1 MEVIKVLCDAGA
13 DVNNVRSKEYSI
25 LSQYASKYI
34 PFDESVVKI
43 LIRQGVLISDFN
55 MNEILLNLQRKKFLE
70 AKDQ

>member
-1 MEVIKVLCDAGA
+1 MEVIRVLCDAGA

>member
-13 DVNNVRSKEYSI
+13 DVNNVRGKEYSI

-43 LIRQGVLISDFN
+43 LIRQGVFISDFN

>member
-1 MEVIKVLCDAGA
+1 MEVIKVLCDSGA

-43 LIRQGVLISDFN
+43 LIRQVVLISYFN
-55 MNEILLNLQRKKFLE
+55 MNEILLNLQRKNFLE